1 MIGKALVYETITD
14 KLGPEAD
21 EWLDTPI
28 TYLAVADSG
37 TRIDAQSPREA
48 LESGCPACID
58 GVYQLAKK
66 L

>member
-14 KLGPEAD
+14 KLGSQAD
-21 EWLDTPI
+21 AWLDAPI
-28 TYLAVADSG
+28 AELAVADG
-37 TRIDAQSPREA
+37 ATQIDAQSPREA

-58 GVYQLAKK
+58 GVYQMAKK